1 MSDAHARATP
11 RGTSKDYP
19 ALHHRVTASPHDSG
33 VGMAIGKM
41 PPAVPGGRVSPGATA
56 ALGGRPATGHDP
68 SVSIAFRLMLWPE

>member
-11 RGTSKDYP
+11 RGTLKDYP

-41 PPAVPGGRVSPGATA
+41 PPAVPGGRVSPELPQHWGAA
-56 ALGGRPATGHDP
+56 GYR
-68 SVSIAFRLMLWPE
+68 S